1 MSTSHSFSVNLTLL
15 EGYVFKV
22 DFGDMGDILTDE
34 APPLGNG
41 EGPNPSRLV
50 AAAVGNCLCASLL
63 FALRKAKEQP
73 GGVSAVVTGDLERQ
87 DGRWRIGRLDVKLQ
101 VENAQTLQQLP
112 AVLEKFEEY
121 CIVTQSIR
129 QGIPV
134 NVEVVD
140 QDGKVLKARQ

>member
-1 MSTSHSFSVNLTLL
+1 MSTAHSFSVNLTLL

>member
-1 MSTSHSFSVNLTLL
+1 MTTSHSFSVQLTLL

-41 EGPNPSRLV
+41 EGPDPARLV
-50 AAAVGNCLCASLL
+50 GAAVANCLCASLL

-73 GGVSAVVTGDLERQ
+73 GGVSAVVTGDMERQ

-101 VENAQTLQQLP
+101 VENAQALQQLP
-112 AVLEKFEEY
+112 AVLEKFEDF

-140 QDGKVLKARQ
+140 QDGKVLKG